1 MHIYMCMYIYTCIY
15 IYRCPHDHPPTT
27 VDTKELVGSSRQQ
40 VANTCGMHLARG
52 VSRDTVTDINSV

>member
-1 MHIYMCMYIYTCIY
+1 MCVCIFIRVYIY

-40 VANTCGMHLARG
+40 VANTCGMHLARDRKRG
-52 VSRDTVTDINSV
+52 RLKGHSD